1 MNARLEQQIRFIL
14 EIDKLK
20 QIYRKS
26 RIIGKE
32 RFENDAE
39 HTWHLAMM
47 AMILHEHANEPKPD
61 LLKSLKMLL
70 IHDLV
75 EIDAGDTFA
84 YDEKGLEGKY
94 DREMAAA
101 QRIFGILP
109 DDQKQECIV
118 LWEEFEARETSE
130 SRFASAV
137 DRLQPMLLNFEN
149 EGQSW
154 NEHGITSDRVLARN
168 RQIGEGASELWSYA
182 ERLVAEAVEK
192 GFIAK

>member
-1 MNARLEQQIRFIL
+1 MNARLVQQIRFIL

-20 QIYRKS
+20 QIYRQS

-32 RFENDAE
+32 RYENDAE

-47 AMILHEHANEPKPD
+47 AMILHEHAIEPKPD

-101 QRIFGILP
+101 QRIFGLLP
-109 DDQKQECIV
+109 DDQKMECIE
-118 LWEEFEARETSE
+118 LWEEFEARETNE
-130 SRFASAV
+130 SKFASAV

-168 RQIGEGASELWSYA
+168 RHIGEGAPELWKYA
-182 ERLVAEAVEK
+182 ENLVEEAVK
-192 GFIAK
+192 NGYITK